1 MLISHGRAD
10 MKMPE
15 PRPAFA
21 YLATA
26 LRDKHPKLAYLR
38 VVESRVIDADE
49 ENEFL
54 RDIWNGG
61 EGKERVFISAGG
73 YTRDTALRTAED
85 KGGLVAFGCQH
96 ISNASAFVFAIVFY
110 WSVDLICSLISLFDS
125 RKTCP

>member
-1 MLISHGRAD
+1 MVGSALVVVLISHGRAD
-10 MKMPE
+10 MKMPD
-15 PRPAFA
+15 PRPTFA
-21 YLATA
+21 YLGTA
-26 LRDKHPKLAYLR
+26 LRDKHPNLAYLH
-38 VVESRVIDADE
+38 VVESPVTGDSDIDGHADE

-96 ISNASAFVFAIVFY
+96 ISNASAFVFAVVFY
-110 WSVDLICSLISLFDS
+110 
-125 RKTCP
+125 